1 MKSVKFLL
9 AAVALLVGFSA
20 SAQDFSDD
28 KLYGKWGATAEERAS
43 NIGASNFLK
52 EAMDAKDY
60 AAATVNFQQ
69 LLQNCPAASVNTF
82 TRGTTLYKNRINRA
96 RNLDEKRR
104 LVDSLI
110 LIHDLRIQYF
120 GDDAKYGRDYIL
132 DLKARDV
139 LKYCSQDR
147 VYVRQC
153 LKEAIDA
160 AIVSNN
166 VKLDIVVPYFKN
178 LCDDYKFDDTISSE
192 MILTEYERL
201 APLFDASSDEKA
213 ADHKKTFEDSFAS
226 SGAANC
232 DNLES
237 LFSQKLASNPNDTE
251 LLSQAVAL
259 MSRANCSSSFFLDI
273 TERYY
278 TINPSSE
285 TALFLAKAFQD
296 RKETDK
302 ALKYLREAL
311 AVEADPSKKE
321 SLLAQIAII
330 ELSVNNYSKAA
341 DAARALQGINPQ
353 NGYSYFV
360 LGQCYASSSC
370 ASDKIGGASVYWA
383 AYDAMTQAV
392 DLLSHEPEVQKVAR
406 SLAGAYRSAFP
417 TQETC
422 FFAELS
428 AGQGYTVS
436 CGFASGKR
444 TTVRYR

>member
-9 AAVALLVGFSA
+9 AAVALVVSFSA

-120 GDDAKYGRDYIL
+120 GDDLKYGRDYIL
-132 DLKARDV
+132 DIKARDV
-139 LKYCSQDR
+139 IKYCSADR
-147 VYVRQC
+147 DLLRST
-153 LKEAIDA
+153 LKEAVEA
-160 AIVSNN
+160 AIPANT
-166 VKLDIVVPYFKN
+166 VKLDIAAMYFKS
-178 LCDDYKFDDTISSE
+178 LCDDFAFDDNITSE

-201 APLFDASSDEKA
+201 APYFDAA
-213 ADHKKTFEDSFAS
+213 ADEAALAHKKTFEDSFAD

-232 DNLES
+232 DNLEA
-237 LFSQKLASNPNDTE
+237 LFSEKLAANPDDTE

-259 MSRANCSSSFFLDI
+259 MSRASCSSDFFLSI

-278 TINPSSE
+278 TVTPSSD

-296 RKETDK
+296 RKQNDK

-311 AVEADPSKKE
+311 AVELDPIKKE
-321 SLLAQIAII
+321 SLLAQIAIT
-330 ELSVNNYSKAA
+330 ELSASNYSAA
-341 DAARALQGINPQ
+341 ASAARQLHDINPQ

-370 ASDKIGGASVYWA
+370 ASDGIGGASVYWA
-383 AYDAMTQAV
+383 AYDAMSRAAE
-392 DLLSHEPEVQKVAR
+392 LLKEPEVQKVAR

-428 AGQGYTVS
+428 AGQGYTVR
-436 CGFASGKR
+436 CGFASGKS